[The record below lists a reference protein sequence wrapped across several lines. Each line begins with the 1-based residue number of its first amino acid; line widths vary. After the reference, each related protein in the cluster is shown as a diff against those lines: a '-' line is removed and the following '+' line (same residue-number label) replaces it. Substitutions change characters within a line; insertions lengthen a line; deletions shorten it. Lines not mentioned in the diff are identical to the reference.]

1 MWKMGWSMW
10 ILWKQWI
17 LLQERSKGCGCD
29 GEMGVEGKGYVCTEK
44 LITGK
49 YMTIFIIIL
58 MIPIDCFIYHS
69 CLFAT
74 KGNDT
79 KEVSTCHLGKECWTK
94 CGEKDGYCD
103 WCDGDGLCCREGR
116 VGNGC
121 DGEMGEKY
129 RHTCMGDPAS
139 K

>member
-1 MWKMGWSMW
+1 M
-10 ILWKQWI
+10 IFLF
-17 LLQERSKGCGCD
+17 
-29 GEMGVEGKGYVCTEK
+29 
-44 LITGK
+44 ITRA
-49 YMTIFIIIL
+49 
-58 MIPIDCFIYHS
+58 
-69 CLFAT
+69 LFAT
-74 KGNDT
+74 KDNDT
-79 KEVSTCHLGKECWTK
+79 AEVSACHLGKECWTK

-121 DGEMGEKY
+121 DGEMGEPY

>member
-1 MWKMGWSMW
+1 M
-10 ILWKQWI
+10 
-17 LLQERSKGCGCD
+17 GCGCD
-29 GEMGVEGKGYVCTEK
+29 GEMGVAGKGYVCTEK
-44 LITGK
+44 LTTGK
-49 YMTIFIIIL
+49 DTLIFSW
-58 MIPIDCFIYHS
+58 MIPFDFLFIARA
-69 CLFAT
+69 LFAT

-79 KEVSTCHLGKECWTK
+79 AEVSACHLGKECWTK

-121 DGEMGEKY
+121 DGEMGEPY